1 MNNII
6 VKTTLLTT
14 EEFKNQYESLEKY
27 ALRLLVLLIIASIIL
42 YGTNYI
48 YKKYKNPLTM
58 FINKLQTVQTTI
70 ALAVFSWYSVQ
81 ALAYPLNHEVGKTKV
96 QTEANLS
103 EIKEHIKISEG
114 KLTIESL
121 PENYNYKNTDL
132 NKNKTQDFEIYES
145 SKEPNVK
152 LIDSKNNKYEITQ
165 KQLEELE
172 K

>member
-6 VKTTLLTT
+6 VKTTLLTA
-14 EEFKNQYESLEKY
+14 EEFQNQYESLEKY

-70 ALAVFSWYSVQ
+70 ALAVFSSYSVQ
-81 ALAYPLNHEVGKTKV
+81 VLAYPLNHEVGKTK
-96 QTEANLS
+96 ANLS

-114 KLTIESL
+114 KLTVQNRL
-121 PENYNYKNTDL
+121 DL
-132 NKNKTQDFEIYES
+132 SNKN
-145 SKEPNVK
+145 
-152 LIDSKNNKYEITQ
+152 
-165 KQLEELE
+165 
-172 K
+172 